1 MLRGNSLKNI
11 KLAYGS
17 DTNVAT
23 IGARVSILGIFSFRA
38 VLNLAMLVTES
49 ERAKTIRSRML
60 NIVIDVIAKKSGGST
75 KFINQ
80 RNSDYLPLAYMEESY
95 RKQFTDALRDV
106 MARLTPYIPAI
117 KDGDIRLYFCKS
129 FRLTNPIAAKF

>member
-1 MLRGNSLKNI
+1 MNWKNGYWVLRGNSLKNI
-11 KLAYGS
+11 KLAHGS

-23 IGARVSILGIFSFRA
+23 IGARASILGIFSFRA

-80 RNSDYLPLAYMEESY
+80 RNSDYLPSAYMEESY
-95 RKQFTDALRDV
+95 RKQFTKIE
-106 MARLTPYIPAI
+106 PYIPV
-117 KDGDIRLYFCKS
+117 L
-129 FRLTNPIAAKF
+129 

>member
-11 KLAYGS
+11 KLAHGS

-23 IGARVSILGIFSFRA
+23 IGARASILGIFSFRA
-38 VLNLAMLVTES
+38 VLNLAMLVTEN

-80 RNSDYLPLAYMEESY
+80 RNSDYLPSAYMEESY
-95 RKQFTDALRDV
+95 RKQFTDAMRDV
-106 MARLTPYIPAI
+106 MARLTPYIPVLYG
-117 KDGDIRLYFCKS
+117 GDIRLYFCKS
-129 FRLTNPIAAKF
+129 FRLINPIAAKF

>member
-1 MLRGNSLKNI
+1 MRGNSLENI
-11 KLAYGS
+11 KLTHGS

-23 IGARVSILGIFSFRA
+23 IGARASILGIFSFRA

-80 RNSDYLPLAYMEESY
+80 RNSDYLPSAYMEESY
-95 RKQFTDALRDV
+95 RKQFTDVLNDV

-117 KDGDIRLYFCKS
+117 KDGGYKAIFL
-129 FRLTNPIAAKF
+129 

>member
-17 DTNVAT
+17 DICVAT
-23 IGARVSILGIFSFRA
+23 IGARASILGIFSFRA

-60 NIVIDVIAKKSGGST
+60 NIVIDVIAKKIRRQHQVYRCPDGCYGT
-75 KFINQ
+75 FNALYP
-80 RNSDYLPLAYMEESY
+80 RPLWRGY
-95 RKQFTDALRDV
+95 KALF
-106 MARLTPYIPAI
+106 L
-117 KDGDIRLYFCKS
+117 
-129 FRLTNPIAAKF
+129 

>member
-1 MLRGNSLKNI
+1 M
-11 KLAYGS
+11 
-17 DTNVAT
+17 VAT
-23 IGARVSILGIFSFRA
+23 QMSLPSARGLPFLVFFSFRA

-80 RNSDYLPLAYMEESY
+80 RNSDYLPSAYMEESY
-95 RKQFTDALRDV
+95 RKQFTDVLNDV

-117 KDGDIRLYFCKS
+117 KDGGYKAIFL
-129 FRLTNPIAAKF
+129 